1 MESTRLCGI
10 MKKLLLHYFTALLL
24 LAGARAQVP
33 LPPSASQPAMP
44 GFLFDLKGEVL
55 VNKYSK
61 VTVGSPFFTDDWLKG
76 KFISTDG
83 RTYDNLSLKLDLVGN
98 DIHFL
103 NDQSQEMILYT
114 PVSQIILT
122 NFVTGQSFTFI
133 KKEKLCHTNSKIWF
147 QVLDSGKALLLKSQP
162 RQVIELKRYGSSVT
176 EENII
181 SSVYY
186 YLFYNQVCY
195 PINTAGELWEKLNE
209 YLPGFEEKAKIK
221 GSRKKTEDELIRLTG
236 QFNKKAQ

>member
-1 MESTRLCGI
+1 M
-10 MKKLLLHYFTALLL
+10 
-24 LAGARAQVP
+24 Q
-33 LPPSASQPAMP
+33 

-61 VTVGSPFFTDDWLKG
+61 VTVGSPFFSDDWLKG
-76 KFISTDG
+76 KFFSTDG

-103 NDQSQEMILYT
+103 NDLAQEMILYT
-114 PVSQIILT
+114 PVSKIILT

-133 KKEKLCHTNSKIWF
+133 KTEKLCQANSKIWF
-147 QVLDSGKALLLKSQP
+147 QVLDSGKAWLLKSQTK
-162 RQVIELKRYGSSVT
+162 QVIEHKPYGSSVS

-181 SSVYY
+181 SSVNY

-195 PINTAGELWEKLNE
+195 PIKTAGELWEKLND
-209 YLPGFEEKAKIK
+209 YLPGFEEKTKIK
-221 GSRKKTEDELIRLTG
+221 GSRKKTEDELIRLTV
-236 QFNKKAQ
+236 QFNKKEQ